1 MKMDQSELRVKLDEI
16 LQCLRSLE
24 IKLELYGHGGSTIGL
39 SQLSERRR
47 VSLEN
52 YKRAYSR
59 QNGVPNEV
67 ALQDGEEN
75 GYDEVD

>member
-1 MKMDQSELRVKLDEI
+1 MKMDQNELLVKLDEI

-24 IKLELYGHGGSTIGL
+24 IKWELYRDGGSTIGL
-39 SQLSERRR
+39 SQLLELRR

-52 YKRAYSR
+52 YKRAYYR

-67 ALQDGEEN
+67 ALQDGEED
-75 GYDEVD
+75 GYDEGD

>member
-16 LQCLRSLE
+16 LQCLRFLE

-52 YKRAYSR
+52 YKRAYYR

-67 ALQDGEEN
+67 ALQDGAED